1 MLCTC
6 GLLVEFSHGGSGSFD
21 MRAYVGRI
29 KRTRSE
35 GSTSTARIRRILDST
50 PYHFLVYAAIVLQAA
65 SLMLEG
71 YAMRDTRAWLERIF
85 SATDT
90 LVYVQVACNVFFSLE
105 LTLLFAEARFSLRRF
120 ARESGN
126 LFWSIIHFLGTAGLI
141 LSYVSDRNLLPA
153 SFERDFPLVEFGKAF
168 KALVSVRL
176 ARLMVFL
183 PTLNHILLETVNAM
197 SSISNIFVFL
207 FLCNFCSA
215 VVGLYL
221 IGDTMQSRSNYSN
234 LTRAMLTSFQI
245 FSADSYTAVL
255 YDAMAAGE
263 NQFWAFANALFLLTW
278 LGFSNFVIG
287 NLFIATIVTHI
298 QVKNTMD
305 DIASE
310 GMKQRFVKKV
320 RRSYKKLLAWKNG
333 AGKSSWVHQTSQR
346 MISIVKSAGSGR
358 WSPLREMRH
367 RERRGKSPARV
378 SDPASSPVDLD
389 HDENHHRFFPELK
402 NVPYDKLSDR
412 MKMTIRIVQDT
423 YRDTRS
429 PDKQGRKVSEKEL
442 SAHTHIDFEEPV
454 LCGFTNEFGPRQ
466 LCIYLDQHP
475 AFDAFIFLVILI
487 SCLVLILTPQYEDV
501 PGDSIII
508 SYQLGATLNMAF
520 TFVFLL
526 ELVVRTMSRG
536 FSNTRHAYL
545 STGWNRLDFG
555 ILVFAVV
562 DLLNILPSAGAGKV
576 FRSARILSPLRA
588 IKRNEGMRILIDAF
602 IGTLQPILYV
612 LAYTGVAYTVASLHS
627 CPRQAPFEI
636 SLLFD
641 CDAMLAVGIYEWPHA
656 SSGHDN
662 MAGRYSYLVSLL
674 CCANRFL
681 A

>member
-1 MLCTC
+1 MLRTF
-6 GLLVEFSHGGSGSFD
+6 GLLVEFSHGGSASFD
-21 MRAYVGRI
+21 IRARVGRI
-29 KRTRSE
+29 KRKRSE
-35 GSTSTARIRRILDST
+35 GGSSTARIRRILVST
-50 PYHFLVYAAIVLQAA
+50 PYHCLVCAAVVLQAG

-71 YAMRDTRAWLERIF
+71 YAVRDTRAWLERIF
-85 SATDT
+85 SSTDT
-90 LVYVQVACNVFFSLE
+90 LVYVQVACNIFFSLE
-105 LTLLFAEARFSLRRF
+105 LALLFAEARFSLRRF

-126 LFWSIIHFLGTAGLI
+126 VFWSVIHFLGTAGL
-141 LSYVSDRNLLPA
+141 LLTYVSEQNLLPA
-153 SFERDFPLVEFGKAF
+153 SLKRDFPLVEFGRVF

-176 ARLMVFL
+176 ARLMVVL
-183 PTLNHILLETVNAM
+183 PTLNHILLETISTM

-221 IGDTMQSRSNYSN
+221 IGDTMQSRSNYST
-234 LTRAMLTSFQI
+234 LIRAMLTSFQI

-263 NQFWAFANALFLLTW
+263 NQFWAFANAFFLLTW

-320 RRSYKKLLAWKNG
+320 RRSYKKLIAWKNG

-346 MISIVKSAGSGR
+346 MISIVKNAGSGR
-358 WSPLREMRH
+358 WSQGLE
-367 RERRGKSPARV
+367 ERGKSRG
-378 SDPASSPVDLD
+378 SGPASSPVDLD
-389 HDENHHRFFPELK
+389 PDEEHHRFFPELK
-402 NVPYDKLSDR
+402 NIPYDKLSER
-412 MKMTIRIVQDT
+412 MKVTIRIVQDT

-429 PDKQGRKVSEKEL
+429 PDKQGSKVSEKEL

-454 LCGFTNEFGPRQ
+454 LCGFSNEFGPRQ

-475 AFDAFIFLVILI
+475 VFDAFIFLVILI
-487 SCLVLILTPQYEDV
+487 SCVVLILTPQYEDV
-501 PGDSIII
+501 AGQSIII
-508 SYQLGATLNMAF
+508 SYQLGATLNMTF

-536 FSNTRHAYL
+536 FVNTRHAYL
-545 STGWNRLDFG
+545 SSGWNRLDFG

-562 DLLNILPSAGAGKV
+562 DLLDIIPSAGIGKV

-612 LAYTGVAYTVASLHS
+612 VAYTCVAYTVASLHS
-627 CPRQAPFEI
+627 CSRQPPLESLCYSMVMRCWLSAPCVFR
-636 SLLFD
+636 
-641 CDAMLAVGIYEWPHA
+641 A
-656 SSGHDN
+656 
-662 MAGRYSYLVSLL
+662 
-674 CCANRFL
+674 
-681 A
+681 